1 MIELQL
7 LKQLV
12 TFRRYGTL
20 SAASEVLHLSQ
31 PSLTRSMQKLES
43 LLGVPLFE
51 RDRNRI
57 RLNATGEVAA
67 DCARRVLES
76 ERDLVERVLAFD
88 RGLRALAI
96 GSCAPGPF
104 MRYLPLV
111 SSLFPGLSITTEIR
125 PEENLIAGLKA
136 DIYQIVILTR
146 PLADKGLF
154 CLRGETERLFLY
166 VKRDH
171 PIASRGE
178 VRFAEMNGA
187 SFLMVSEVGFWSHV
201 VRDRMP
207 ASRFLLQADLEGLI
221 EVVDSSSLPAFATNF
236 SMDCGYVHHD
246 RVAVPFADPEAEA
259 TYWFICKTAG
269 RERFGRFFAALE
281 QMEERGE
288 ER

>member
-1 MIELQL
+1 MPQGWRWPWESFLPGL
-7 LKQLV
+7 
-12 TFRRYGTL
+12 RRARCGEMCQILRRPRPRTPQENP
-20 SAASEVLHLSQ
+20 AC
-31 PSLTRSMQKLES
+31 
-43 LLGVPLFE
+43 GVP
-51 RDRNRI
+51 
-57 RLNATGEVAA
+57 G
-67 DCARRVLES
+67 
-76 ERDLVERVLAFD
+76 
-88 RGLRALAI
+88 
-96 GSCAPGPF
+96 GSNCRSG
-104 MRYLPLV
+104 
-111 SSLFPGLSITTEIR
+111 
-125 PEENLIAGLKA
+125 
-136 DIYQIVILTR
+136 
-146 PLADKGLF
+146 F